1 MYNDLSTVFID
12 QLGFGNMDKI
22 ILQFHTIFWNKKW
35 AVLYLADAPFLFS
48 RESYLYFTLNSSI
61 QTMKLLAKEC
71 TDNQLFWAGEHMNS
85 EASVHTTFA
94 TGKREVKKILNRRS
108 MKINHF

>member
-1 MYNDLSTVFID
+1 
-12 QLGFGNMDKI
+12 
-22 ILQFHTIFWNKKW
+22 
-35 AVLYLADAPFLFS
+35 
-48 RESYLYFTLNSSI
+48 
-61 QTMKLLAKEC
+61 MKLLAKEC